1 MELSMSNKTLYYFG
15 GVLTALAT
23 LSLSGVLHTPEITG
37 DKDTANE
44 VETLILEKNQYDKEL
59 TPNTLV
65 YKGKSNN

>member
-1 MELSMSNKTLYYFG
+1 MSNKTLYYFG

-44 VETLILEKNQYDKEL
+44 VETLILEKNQYD
-59 TPNTLV
+59 
-65 YKGKSNN
+65 